1 MSKTQGNTRCYWCGK
16 KEAMGMHPI
25 CWENLKG
32 FALGGADIPQ
42 PIEHKRPEAIVQN
55 VLGAGRVATSTMSD
69 NINYEDR

>member
-1 MSKTQGNTRCYWCGK
+1 
-16 KEAMGMHPI
+16 MHPI